1 VKADASDWITG
12 WTLRVRFAATGNSAI
27 GGEPMKMTYP
37 KMEHFPLTSAYL
49 CPDCNCVS
57 NCAVRCPACASQV
70 VMSLAGV
77 LDREAQTKPERESD
91 YPYITAMVA

>member
-1 VKADASDWITG
+1 
-12 WTLRVRFAATGNSAI
+12 
-27 GGEPMKMTYP
+27 MMTYP
-37 KMEHFPLTSAYL
+37 RMEHFPLKSAYL

-77 LDREAQTKPERESD
+77 LDRGAQPGPESESA
-91 YPYITAMVA
+91 YPYIAAMVA